1 MAVLVTVADYV
12 ARTRTLLQ
20 DLIEPYRYSDDDLV
34 EFLNEGIL
42 VSRHLRPDLWIGT
55 FRGPLPSYS
64 FASPTTAVVIDPMV
78 RVAFI
83 YYMAGSAQL
92 ADQEDTNDE
101 RASAFLSKF
110 NAFLTGAVG
119 G

>member
-1 MAVLVTVADYV
+1 MVLDTVADYV

-20 DLIEPYRYSDDDLV
+20 DLVEPYRYADADLV

-42 VSRHLRPDLWIGT
+42 VSRHLRPDLWLST
-55 FRGPLPSYS
+55 FRGPLPTYDI
-64 FASPTTAVVIDPMV
+64 AEPTTQVAIDPMV
-78 RVAFI
+78 RMAFV
-83 YYMAGSAQL
+83 YYIAGSAQL

-110 NAFLTGAVG
+110 NAFLTGTVG